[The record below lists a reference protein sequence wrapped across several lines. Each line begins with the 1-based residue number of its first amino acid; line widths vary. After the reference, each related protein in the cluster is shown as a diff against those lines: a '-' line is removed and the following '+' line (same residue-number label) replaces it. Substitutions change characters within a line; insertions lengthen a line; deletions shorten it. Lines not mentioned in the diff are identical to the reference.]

1 MASHARAFSL
11 IELLA
16 VVAIIGVLAA
26 LLVPVTGYLKKSGD
40 SAKTINR
47 LRQCGVA
54 IQSYAAENQGEIYS
68 LYGSPGTRR
77 WPYLVPPYM
86 NIDTDSG
93 SFVERNARVYSEKIW
108 RSGDLD
114 SLTGKMTS
122 GAMPV
127 SNLGVFLLNQFFSQ
141 YPNGTSVY
149 RWKLNQVDRPSQTP
163 LLAPAAENSGW
174 YLNVAANAPGTKAT
188 LAGYP
193 GTVNAQGPS
202 PAPDGTITY
211 LMCDGSVQKKPN
223 FWPFGSDDWPAPWK
237 AFHPRGKDAPDDIT
251 QSGP

>member
-47 LRQCGVA
+47 LRHCDVA

-77 WPYLVPPYM
+77 WPYLVAPYM

-141 YPNGTSVY
+141 YPNGTSV
-149 RWKLNQVDRPSQTP
+149 
-163 LLAPAAENSGW
+163 
-174 YLNVAANAPGTKAT
+174 
-188 LAGYP
+188 
-193 GTVNAQGPS
+193 
-202 PAPDGTITY
+202 
-211 LMCDGSVQKKPN
+211 
-223 FWPFGSDDWPAPWK
+223 
-237 AFHPRGKDAPDDIT
+237 
-251 QSGP
+251 